1 MVSELGESPAL
12 HVSDRVQSLGLH
24 AIATNALPSPEYT
37 PRPRAGPDV
46 SSLKVGDE
54 VAAVLWNGGA
64 FAEECVCAA
73 SQAIR
78 LPSKA
83 LQTHWVSA
91 CNSCCR
97 IQHPMPKGWL
107 MVMATL

>member
-1 MVSELGESPAL
+1 MGS
-12 HVSDRVQSLGLH
+12 
-24 AIATNALPSPEYT
+24 
-37 PRPRAGPDV
+37 AGPDV

-78 LPSKA
+78 LPSELLLLLCQYGLRLSTRSTK
-83 LQTHWVSA
+83 S
-91 CNSCCR
+91 
-97 IQHPMPKGWL
+97 
-107 MVMATL
+107 